1 MAETLAVGSLA
12 NAIMVPSGDQSGEKL
27 LPPRFDVVG
36 GAAPPDVI
44 GIAAPPPAGMTKM
57 SECEKFVPALY
68 AMCEPSGDQDGSGVE
83 TWPRSLVTW
92 RATPLA
98 RSIVITQDEDEY
110 G

>member
-36 GAAPPDVI
+36 GAAPLDVI
-44 GIAAPPPAGMTKM
+44 CIAAPPPAGMTKM
-57 SECEKFVPALY
+57 FEYETVPALY
-68 AMCEPSGDQDGSGVE
+68 AIREPSGDQDGAGVE
-83 TWPRSLVTW
+83 TSPRSLVTW
-92 RATPLA
+92 RTTPLA
-98 RSIVITQDEDEY
+98 RSIVHTEDEDEY